1 MEQLS
6 VAVFIA
12 VIVGVVEL
20 FKKSLG
26 LPVRF
31 APLVSVLLGVLVG
44 IFYLGVEL
52 KTGIVYGLIIG
63 LSSCGLYSGVK
74 STTK

>member
-1 MEQLS
+1 MEELT

-12 VIVGVVEL
+12 VIVGLVEL

-26 LPVRF
+26 LPVRY
-31 APLVSVLLGVLVG
+31 APLLSVLLGLPVG
-44 IFYLGVEL
+44 ILYLNVDL

-63 LSSCGLYSGVK
+63 LSACGLYSGVK

>member
-1 MEQLS
+1 MEELT

-12 VIVGVVEL
+12 LIIGLVEL

-26 LPVRF
+26 LPVRY
-31 APLVSVLLGVLVG
+31 APLVSVLLGVPVG
-44 IFYLGVEL
+44 ILYLDVDL

-63 LSSCGLYSGVK
+63 LSACGSYSGAK
-74 STTK
+74 SITK